1 MARIGGN
8 CHQKLEPVAEKARK
22 GARFLQ
28 FWPQSYGTE
37 VCIPLP
43 GHVEEN
49 SMRSLLGAVMAISF
63 SLPALTQEAPRL
75 FPARDVAVTYRVS
88 GAGPMQEVTMAWAA
102 APRLMRV
109 ELPGMGYTIA
119 DFAGQNGFMV
129 MQMPQPMVMDIPMA
143 QAAAH
148 VRALESARFTRLGAD
163 RVAGIAC
170 TNWRHEGP
178 QGSGTGCFTEDGV
191 MLRSQGSAPGV
202 QGALEALR
210 VTYGPQEIA
219 RFQRPAGA
227 PSMQM
232 PGGMLPGLPPAA
244 KK

>member
-1 MARIGGN
+1 
-8 CHQKLEPVAEKARK
+8 
-22 GARFLQ
+22 
-28 FWPQSYGTE
+28 
-37 VCIPLP
+37 
-43 GHVEEN
+43 
-49 SMRSLLGAVMAISF
+49 MRSVFLAITAFAF
-63 SLPALTQEAPRL
+63 SLPALAQEAPRL
-75 FPARDVAVTYRVS
+75 FPSRDVAVTYRVS

-119 DFAGQNGFMV
+119 DFAGQKGFMV

-143 QAAAH
+143 QAAGH
-148 VRALESARFTRLGAD
+148 VRALETARFTRLGTD
-163 RVAGIAC
+163 RVAGVAC

-178 QGSGTGCFTEDGV
+178 QGSGTGCFTDDGV
-191 MLRSQGSAPGV
+191 LLRSQGAA
-202 QGALEALR
+202 QGIQGGLEALN
-210 VTYGPQEIA
+210 VSYGAQDMA

-232 PGGMLPGLPPAA
+232 PGSMLPGMPPVT